1 MMARII
7 VCLFFFAYFSSTS
20 NAQLEKVIH
29 QTFEIGEANNI
40 ALDLVGTYE
49 IEPWAG
55 NNILTE
61 TKIQMFNASPAILNH
76 FVKEKRY
83 EIQVESEGISLKLI
97 SFDKERRAIK
107 YKEGECSE
115 IVNVRIFV
123 PEDFEKIDK
132 SHLVRKAK
140 TVKVK
145 DNNEK

>member
-1 MMARII
+1 MKTRIV
-7 VCLFFFAYFSSTS
+7 VCLFMLFGCCTKIQ
-20 NAQLEKVIH
+20 AQLEKVIH
-29 QTFEIGEANNI
+29 QTFEIDEAVNI

-49 IEPWAG
+49 IELWAG

-83 EIQVESEGISLKLI
+83 EIQLDANASGIKLY

-107 YKEGECSE
+107 YKEGECAE

-132 SHLVRKAK
+132 AHLVRKAK
-140 TVKVK
+140 VVKVK
-145 DNNEK
+145 NNDEE